1 MKTVLGLSATSGGV
15 GWVLIDQRAGA
26 GDGFDLLDDDAFEV
40 DDAADLARSCAAA
53 ARGARG
59 IAASSGDEI
68 GVIGLICSD
77 DVDARVDAIVAAL
90 ASAGFDDVRTVPR
103 ELLVGGVDG
112 DVDRGDNQALEGTAL
127 EDTALAAARAV
138 ATGVVSAARVR
149 CLLPPCRHRSTV
161 LRIAG
166 TAAAAAIVA
175 LTTVGSTFLTAET
188 EPAQDPGLSAAG
200 PLQIVTA
207 AVPHAPHPAPV
218 RTVSKSVRQSTV
230 VPAPTERA
238 SAPQVLFARPQSQPV
253 PQAVQQATPERVS
266 AIGVQHLQNPVAEF
280 APPTPHLPE
289 SLPAGTTPMPGAP
302 PLPGPVE
309 PQALDPQAESHAPA
323 PQAESQMLVPQAAEL
338 LPEPALESAPPAEAQ
353 VPALVPR
360 PVSLNP
366 LVSGLP

>member
-26 GDGFDLLDDDAFEV
+26 GDAFDLLDDDAFEV

-68 GVIGLICSD
+68 GAIGLICGD
-77 DVDARVDAIVAAL
+77 DVDVRVDAIVAAL

-112 DVDRGDNQALEGTAL
+112 DDNQAL

-161 LRIAG
+161 FRIAG

-175 LTTVGSTFLTAET
+175 LTTVGSTFLTAEN
-188 EPAQDPGLSAAG
+188 EPAEDPGSSAAG

-207 AVPHAPHPAPV
+207 AVPHSPQPAPV

-230 VPAPTERA
+230 VAAPIERA
-238 SAPQVLFARPQSQPV
+238 SEPQVFFARPQSQSV
-253 PQAVQQATPERVS
+253 PQTVQQATPERVTS
-266 AIGVQHLQNPVAEF
+266 IGVQHLQNPVAAPEF
-280 APPTPHLPE
+280 TPPVPHLPE
-289 SLPAGTTPMPGAP
+289 SLPAGTTPVPGAP
-302 PLPGPVE
+302 PLPGPAE
-309 PQALDPQAESHAPA
+309 PQT
-323 PQAESQMLVPQAAEL
+323 LVPQAAEL
-338 LPEPALESAPPAEAQ
+338 LPGPAPESAPPADAQ
-353 VPALVPR
+353 VPVLAPQ